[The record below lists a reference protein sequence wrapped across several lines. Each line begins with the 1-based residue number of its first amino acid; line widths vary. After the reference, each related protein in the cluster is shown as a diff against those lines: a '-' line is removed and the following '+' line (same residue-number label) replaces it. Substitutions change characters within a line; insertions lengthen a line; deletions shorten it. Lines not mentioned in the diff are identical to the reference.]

1 MQEAKR
7 GTIENPSSVL
17 GASSR
22 ENESLVRPISQVV
35 LKIPKNVNSSA
46 FGNTRKAILEWIDR
60 RAGRPLPEEAW
71 KGESFTVR
79 EIGAQ
84 PVEVI
89 AIEGYWAA
97 RFDDA
102 DKEVAQRVWT
112 TEISIAEI
120 NDGSVLFGTR
130 LHCVTRGEDR
140 PFDPSI
146 PRFVRDIISVQDAYL
161 DERMV
166 SIEPWIVDSDE
177 DVDRLCLL
185 LTNPHRHSEVI
196 VFSTTNDSGG
206 PDQMIDMAS
215 RVAKQI
221 AGVAHT
227 VILKPRASWKLSGQ
241 VGEEFSVYG
250 QAVRTY
256 RLGFDPSV
264 ETRFAH
270 PLVLASR
277 IAEWESREGRGWVAY
292 EKFLI
297 SQALR
302 RSISGRDIEQ
312 HLPRFA
318 TVRHLITEKLLQR
331 VQRNTGLSY
340 KEQLAQEREY
350 TEKLEKALKEQEQDF
365 EKQRQDDDA
374 VVVMAEDEREQ
385 ALKDREQALEESHQR
400 KAQYWRLQNRIKDLE
415 KKLNEVGHSTR
426 PEIPN
431 NFDDFERWCGENL
444 SGFVEVHKRAFRG
457 IKDSLY
463 GDPSL
468 IFKALLVLR
477 DYYVPMRQR
486 REGDDNL
493 KKRFEEECQE
503 LGIME
508 APSIDKSRQGEEGD
522 TYCVKY
528 LDETRFM
535 DRHLKNKGNSRDPSR
550 CFRLYFFWD
559 DENGQ
564 VVVGWLPS
572 HLSTRIT

>member
-7 GTIENPSSVL
+7 DTIENPSSVL

-22 ENESLVRPISQVV
+22 KNESLVRPISQVV
-35 LKIPKNVNSSA
+35 LKIPKNVNALA
-46 FGNTRKAILEWIDR
+46 FENTRKVILEWINR

-130 LHCVTRGEDR
+130 LHCVTGGEDR

-166 SIEPWIVDSDE
+166 SVKPWIVDSDE
-177 DVDRLCLL
+177 EIDKFYLL
-185 LTNPHRHSEVI
+185 LIDPHRHSEVI
-196 VFSTTNDSGG
+196 VFSTPNDPINS
-206 PDQMIDMAS
+206 DEMTDMAS

-221 AGVAHT
+221 AGVAHV
-227 VILKPRASWKLSGQ
+227 VILTARASWQLSAR

-250 QAVRTY
+250 KAVRTY
-256 RLGFDPSV
+256 RLGFDPSL

-270 PLVLASR
+270 PLVLANR
-277 IAEWESREGRGWVAY
+277 IAEWENREEKGPMAY
-292 EKFLI
+292 EKFLV

-312 HLPRFA
+312 RLPRFA
-318 TVRHLITEKLLQR
+318 TVRHLIIEKLLQR
-331 VQRNTGLSY
+331 AQRDTGLSN
-340 KEQLAQEREY
+340 KEQLAEEREY
-350 TEKLEKALKEQEQDF
+350 TAELQEALKEQEQDF
-365 EKQRQDDDA
+365 KKQKQDDDA
-374 VVVMAEDEREQ
+374 LIVLAEDERDQ
-385 ALKDREQALEESHQR
+385 AREESQQF
-400 KAQYWRLQNRIKDLE
+400 KAQCLHLRHRVETLGEELKNAGRFTQ
-415 KKLNEVGHSTR
+415 
-426 PEIPN
+426 PEIPDN
-431 NFDDFERWCGENL
+431 LGDLEQWCNENL
-444 SGFVEVHKRAFRG
+444 SGFVEVHNRAFRG
-457 IKDSLY
+457 AKDSSY
-463 GDPSL
+463 RDPSL
-468 IFKALLVLR
+468 IYKALLVLR
-477 DYYVPMRQR
+477 DYYVPMKQPQA
-486 REGDDNL
+486 GGDNL
-493 KKRFEEECQE
+493 KNKKLFEEECKK

-508 APSIDKSRQGEEGD
+508 APSIYKSRQGEEGD
-522 TYCVKY
+522 TYYVKY
-528 LDETRFM
+528 LGENKFL
-535 DRHLKNKGNSRDPSR
+535 DRHLKNKGNSRDPRR

>member
-7 GTIENPSSVL
+7 GAIENPSSVL

-22 ENESLVRPISQVV
+22 KNESLVRPISQVV
-35 LKIPKNVNSSA
+35 LKIPKNVNASA
-46 FGNTRKAILEWIDR
+46 FENTRKVILEWINR

-71 KGESFTVR
+71 KGESFTVQ

-84 PVEVI
+84 PVEAI

-97 RFDDA
+97 RLDDA
-102 DKEVAQRVWT
+102 DKEVPQRVWT
-112 TEISIAEI
+112 TEISVAEN

-140 PFDPSI
+140 PFDPSL
-146 PRFVRDIISVQDAYL
+146 PRFVRDIMSVQAAYL
-161 DERMV
+161 DGRLV

-177 DVDRLCLL
+177 DVDKLFLL

-206 PDQMIDMAS
+206 PDQMMDMAS

-227 VILKPRASWKLSGQ
+227 VILNPRASWKLSGQ

-277 IAEWESREGRGWVAY
+277 IAEWEGRGGKGWIAY

-312 HLPRFA
+312 RLPRFA
-318 TVRHLITEKLLQR
+318 TVRHLIIEKLLQR
-331 VQRNTGLSY
+331 VQRDTGLSY
-340 KEQLAQEREY
+340 QEQLAEEQEY
-350 TEKLEKALKEQEQDF
+350 TAELQKALKEQEQDF
-365 EKQRQDDDA
+365 EKQRQ
-374 VVVMAEDEREQ
+374 EDEELISTAEREKDQ
-385 ALKDREQALEESHQR
+385 AVAKSQEIKAQRWHLQHRVKTLEE
-400 KAQYWRLQNRIKDLE
+400 
-415 KKLNEVGHSTR
+415 KLREAGQSTQ
-426 PEIPN
+426 PEIPDN
-431 NFDDFERWCGENL
+431 LNEFEKWCDENL
-444 SGFVEVHKRAFRG
+444 SGFVEIHNRAFRG
-457 IKDSLY
+457 AKDSSY

-468 IFKALLVLR
+468 IYKALLVLR
-477 DYYVPMRQR
+477 DYYVPMKQSQA
-486 REGDDNL
+486 GGDNL
-493 KKRFEEECQE
+493 KSKKLFEEECKK

-522 TYCVKY
+522 TYYVKY
-528 LDETRFM
+528 LGENEFL
-535 DRHLKNKGNSRDPSR
+535 DRHLKNKGNSRDPRR

-572 HLSTRIT
+572 HLSTRTT

>member
-374 VVVMAEDEREQ
+374 LVVMAEDERDQ
-385 ALKDREQALEESHQR
+385 ALKEREQALEGSSQR

-431 NFDDFERWCGENL
+431 NLDDFERWCGENL